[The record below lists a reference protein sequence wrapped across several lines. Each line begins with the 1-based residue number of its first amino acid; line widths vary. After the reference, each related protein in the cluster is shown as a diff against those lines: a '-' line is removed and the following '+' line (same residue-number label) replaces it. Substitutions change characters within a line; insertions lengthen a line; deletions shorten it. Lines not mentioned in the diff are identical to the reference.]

1 MFANNKKVHLS
12 ALLLIWTCLMHA
24 NISIALKERW
34 FTKQYYPGF
43 LLSLKHCFKNTG
55 ITKLHTARSFQTTS
69 RISFITPTVMVASSQ
84 RTQAERHVTTGFE
97 MTWIKC
103 DSLIQGHLKLFQ
115 ASCRVKTDS
124 NGPHMAEVSFDWG
137 QTTQKLGK
145 VHVNEPPAV
154 SHHNSTIRDQ
164 EKTFVVRMKPLC
176 L

>member
-1 MFANNKKVHLS
+1 MIYKAGLS
-12 ALLLIWTCLMHA
+12 RFFTFFKALFQEHWHYKTPYREKLSDNVKDFIHHA
-24 NISIALKERW
+24 HCHGGL
-34 FTKQYYPGF
+34 FTKD
-43 LLSLKHCFKNTG
+43 
-55 ITKLHTARSFQTTS
+55 TS
-69 RISFITPTVMVASSQ
+69 WTPCY
-84 RTQAERHVTTGFE
+84 HVTTGFE

>member
-1 MFANNKKVHLS
+1 MSHHRTLQKLPEMCQPELKSYKGQCGTVRMSWSSHPFKATEIMFANNKKVHLS

-84 RTQAERHVTTGFE
+84 RTQAERQCYHRLWNDMNQMRF
-97 MTWIKC
+97 
-103 DSLIQGHLKLFQ
+103 SNPRASQ
-115 ASCRVKTDS
+115 ALSGILQSK
-124 NGPHMAEVSFDWG
+124 NW
-137 QTTQKLGK
+137 Q
-145 VHVNEPPAV
+145 
-154 SHHNSTIRDQ
+154 
-164 EKTFVVRMKPLC
+164 
-176 L
+176 